1 MALVAGQIPISGY
14 QAPDYSAATAAIGA
28 ANAAPY
34 QMISDLA
41 GQAKDYFKQQ
51 GEKKKLVKQSSLQ
64 IDAALQLFPDL
75 APSLQSVK
83 ERMRD
88 ENIPLA
94 DRAAEAEVVANL
106 INTGIGEM
114 RDRSNRSFEQ
124 EKFAADQAYRQAGL
138 GMQAAELGIR
148 QQASQQA
155 AESEAAKRS
164 LKKIVV
170 STPLGEAEL
179 DVSVD
184 SQGNPYDIQ
193 SGKRIGDL
201 KNYATGE
208 GAWEAPERNM
218 PPTSQLNY
226 DQLPSS
232 NNFGFT
238 SKTRDLLPKSTA
250 DARQVSLDFNAAPS
264 KNAKGVEIIIPNN
277 ASAIERAAAMDYVN
291 KTQQYFADRGVE
303 VPVRSVRTAKE
314 NGRGTPGRFHTEPF
328 FVGHAEARKVM
339 ESDPD
344 GYAQVLADTL
354 GRIPNVTFIAPHKTN
369 DPGASDGKFNE
380 RDFAKGSIIPALER
394 LSRGDL
400 SKQAMGTPEQQAE
413 VSRMIEQGAGMATS
427 QAVLSGAMPT
437 EPSMA
442 AQQPQLPQQV
452 QPAEQ
457 PRLARGRLLT
467 GGAASSKFRPANA
480 EEVSMYG
487 TQGQVNVETGEFKP
501 IRPPSGVS
509 LRQLPGGGFEFVQG
523 AGAVDRFAQASK
535 EAEKQKLQ
543 AADRNIQDLM
553 EVKRRYSSVMQSKGI
568 LPAAAR
574 KLEAV
579 TPGTELYTI
588 QNDLLKQFQ
597 SRLGLEQLTEL
608 RMASPSGAAVGNPT
622 NEEGIRLQSK
632 FGSLDATASPE
643 IFKRNINR
651 AIEDYLDTIHGTPEQ
666 REKLIEEGKITAK
679 QNAEIEAQYPSST
692 MDTMGIEQPRQ
703 TGGTGNPAIDE
714 IIQRNNIQ
722 IK

>member
-1 MALVAGQIPISGY
+1 MGKDLGIDIGGYLSPIQAKINDPNTSPAEALALGR
-14 QAPDYSAATAAIGA
+14 TAAQGISNAFTLGIGA
-28 ANAAPY
+28 
-34 QMISDLA
+34 Q
-41 GQAKDYFKQQ
+41 
-51 GEKKKLVKQSSLQ
+51 
-64 IDAALQLFPDL
+64 
-75 APSLQSVK
+75 
-83 ERMRD
+83 ERSIASQRAQD
-88 ENIPLA
+88 ENAFRL
-94 DRAAEAEVVANL
+94 ANL
-106 INTGIGEM
+106 EVAQQRANIYG
-114 RDRSNRSFEQ
+114 Q
-124 EKFAADQAYRQAGL
+124 KAQA
-138 GMQAAELGIR
+138 
-148 QQASQQA
+148 
-155 AESEAAKRS
+155 EAAKRTEGEIS
-164 LKKIVV
+164 ILDPDTGKERKERIWKDQFGN
-170 STPLGEAEL
+170 SYDYNTKRPILDTEKYFYGEEGGLGEL
-179 DVSVD
+179 
-184 SQGNPYDIQ
+184 
-193 SGKRIGDL
+193 
-201 KNYATGE
+201 
-208 GAWEAPERNM
+208 
-218 PPTSQLNY
+218 PPTSQVGGISDSIAKASQLNIN
-226 DQLPSS
+226 QSPSDGV
-232 NNFGFT
+232 FGFT
-238 SKTRDLLPKSTA
+238 TKTRDELGRSSIGS
-250 DARQVSLDFNAAPS
+250 RQVSLDFNAAAS
-264 KNAKGVEIIIPNN
+264 KDARGIEIIIPNDATPEERN
-277 ASAIERAAAMDYVN
+277 AANRYVQL
-291 KTQQYFADRGVE
+291 TQKFFADRGLN
-303 VPVRSVRTAKE
+303 RRIRGVRTAKE

-328 FVGHAEARKVM
+328 FVGDGEARKIM

-344 GYAQVLADTL
+344 GYAQVLANAFN
-354 GRIPNVTFIAPHKTN
+354 GVQGVTFIAPHKKN

-394 LSRGDL
+394 LSKGDL
-400 SKQAMGTPEQQAE
+400 SQQAMGTPEQQAE
-413 VSRMIEQGAGMATS
+413 VANMIEQTAGIATS
-427 QAVLSGAMPT
+427 QTAPSGAMPT
-437 EPSMA
+437 EPRIN
-442 AQQPQLPQQV
+442 QQPQ
-452 QPAEQ
+452 PA
-457 PRLARGRLLT
+457 PRRMVRGIPVG

-480 EEVSMYG
+480 EEVSKYG

-574 KLEAV
+574 KLEAN
-579 TPGTELYTI
+579 TWGTELYTI

-643 IFKRNINR
+643 IFKRNIDR

-714 IIQRNNIQ
+714 IKKRNNL
-722 IK
+722 

>member
-1 MALVAGQIPISGY
+1 MFVQDYSGFTRAAEIQAQGMQNLGAAIGNVAGQVG
-14 QAPDYSAATAAIGA
+14 
-28 ANAAPY
+28 
-34 QMISDLA
+34 
-41 GQAKDYFKQQ
+41 DYFKQQ

-88 ENIPLA
+88 ENIPLS

-155 AESEAAKRS
+155 AESAAAKRS

-208 GAWEAPERNM
+208 GTWESPEQNM
-218 PPTSQLNY
+218 PPTSQVGGSINESALPAPLRKYASSFVEQGAKYGVDPALLAAISMHETANGKSSAFRNKNNAMGVSNASGPIQMGSVEASIEKMANLLGKGINQGKGPYANAKSIEDIAKRYAPIGAGNDPRGLNKY
-226 DQLPSS
+226 WTNGVSS
-232 NNFGFT
+232 NYEKLSSAGQSDNST
-238 SKTRDLLPKSTA
+238 SM
-250 DARQVSLDFNAAPS
+250 
-264 KNAKGVEIIIPNN
+264 I
-277 ASAIERAAAMDYVN
+277 
-291 KTQQYFADRGVE
+291 
-303 VPVRSVRTAKE
+303 
-314 NGRGTPGRFHTEPF
+314 
-328 FVGHAEARKVM
+328 
-339 ESDPD
+339 
-344 GYAQVLADTL
+344 
-354 GRIPNVTFIAPHKTN
+354 
-369 DPGASDGKFNE
+369 
-380 RDFAKGSIIPALER
+380 
-394 LSRGDL
+394 GDL
-400 SKQAMGTPEQQAE
+400 SQQAMGTPEQQAE
-413 VSRMIEQGAGMATS
+413 VARMIEQGSGMGTAE
-427 QAVLSGAMPT
+427 AVLSGAMPT

-467 GGAASSKFRPANA
+467 GGATSSKFRPANA

-501 IRPPSGVS
+501 IRPPSGMVIE
-509 LRQLPGGGFEFVQG
+509 QTPNGGFRVVQG
-523 AGAVDRFAQASK
+523 AGATDRFAQASK

-574 KLEAV
+574 KLEAN
-579 TPGTELYTI
+579 TWGTELYTI

-703 TGGTGNPAIDE
+703 TDGTGNPLIDE
-714 IIQRNNIQ
+714 IKKRNNL
-722 IK
+722 

>member
-1 MALVAGQIPISGY
+1 
-14 QAPDYSAATAAIGA
+14 
-28 ANAAPY
+28 
-34 QMISDLA
+34 
-41 GQAKDYFKQQ
+41 
-51 GEKKKLVKQSSLQ
+51 
-64 IDAALQLFPDL
+64 
-75 APSLQSVK
+75 
-83 ERMRD
+83 MRD

-138 GMQAAELGIR
+138 GMQAAEFGIR
-148 QQASQQA
+148 QQVSQQA

-208 GAWEAPERNM
+208 GTWETPEQNM
-218 PPTSQLNY
+218 PPTSQVGGSINESALPVPLREYASSFVEQGAKYGVDPALLAAISMHETANGKSSAFRNKNNAMGVSNASGPIQMGSVEASIEKMANLLGRGINQGKGPYANAKSIEDIAKRYAPIGAGNDPRGLNKY
-226 DQLPSS
+226 WTNGVSS
-232 NNFGFT
+232 NYEKLSSTGQSDNST
-238 SKTRDLLPKSTA
+238 SM
-250 DARQVSLDFNAAPS
+250 
-264 KNAKGVEIIIPNN
+264 I
-277 ASAIERAAAMDYVN
+277 
-291 KTQQYFADRGVE
+291 
-303 VPVRSVRTAKE
+303 
-314 NGRGTPGRFHTEPF
+314 
-328 FVGHAEARKVM
+328 
-339 ESDPD
+339 
-344 GYAQVLADTL
+344 
-354 GRIPNVTFIAPHKTN
+354 
-369 DPGASDGKFNE
+369 
-380 RDFAKGSIIPALER
+380 
-394 LSRGDL
+394 GDL
-400 SKQAMGTPEQQAE
+400 SRQAMGTPEQQAE
-413 VSRMIEQGAGMATS
+413 VARMIEQGSGMGTA
-427 QAVLSGAMPT
+427 QAVPSGAMPT

-467 GGAASSKFRPANA
+467 GGATSSKFRPANA

-553 EVKRRYSSVMQSKGI
+553 EAKRLYSSVMQLKGVI
-568 LPAAAR
+568 PAAAR
-574 KLEAV
+574 KLEAI
-579 TPGTELYTI
+579 TPGTELHTI
-588 QNDLLKQFQ
+588 QEGLLKDFKN
-597 SRLGLEQLTEL
+597 RLGLEQLTQL
-608 RMASPSGAAVGNPT
+608 RMASPTGAAVGNPT
-622 NEEGIRLQSK
+622 NAEGLRLESV
-632 FGSLDATASPE
+632 FGSLDPTSSPA
-643 IFKRNINR
+643 IFNRNINR
-651 AIEDYLDTIHGTPEQ
+651 AIESYLDVIHGTPEQ
-666 REKLIEEGKITAK
+666 RDKLMEEGKITAK

-703 TGGTGNPAIDE
+703 TGGTGNPLIDE
-714 IIQRNNIQ
+714 IKKRNNL
-722 IK
+722 

>member
-1 MALVAGQIPISGY
+1 MALVAGNIPVSGY
-14 QAPDYSAATAAIGA
+14 QTPSYYGA
-28 ANAAPY
+28 AQAAGMAAAAPY
-34 QMISDLA
+34 EMISGLA

-51 GEKKKLVKQSSLQ
+51 GEKKKLVKQSGLQ

-75 APSLQSVK
+75 APSLQSAK

-106 INTGIGEM
+106 INMGIGEM
-114 RDRSNRSFEQ
+114 RDRANRSFEQ

-155 AESEAAKRS
+155 AESAAAKRS

-208 GAWEAPERNM
+208 GTWEAPEQNM
-218 PPTSQLNY
+218 PPTSQVDYN
-226 DQLPSS
+226 QLPSAG
-232 NNFGFT
+232 NWGFT
-238 SKTRDLLPKSTA
+238 SKTRDQLPKSTA
-250 DARQVSLDFNAAPS
+250 QARQVSLDFNAAAS
-264 KNAKGVEIIIPNN
+264 KNAKGIEIIIPND
-277 ASAIERAAAMDYVN
+277 ASRIERMAAEDYVQQ
-291 KTQQYFADRGVE
+291 TQKYFADRGVD
-303 VPVRSVRTAKE
+303 VPVRGVRTAKE

-328 FVGHAEARKVM
+328 FVGDTAARKVM

-344 GYAQVLADTL
+344 GYAQVLANTL
-354 GRIPNVTFIAPHKTN
+354 GKINNVTFIAPHKTN

-400 SKQAMGTPEQQAE
+400 SRQAMGTPEQQAE
-413 VSRMIEQGAGMATS
+413 VSRMIEQGSGMATS
-427 QAVLSGAMPT
+427 QAIPSGSMAT
-437 EPSMA
+437 EPSLSQ
-442 AQQPQLPQQV
+442 QQPQLPQQT
-452 QPAEQ
+452 QPAAQ
-457 PRLARGRLLT
+457 PRLARGRLLS
-467 GGAASSKFRPANA
+467 GGGDEYRPSTA
-480 EEVSMYG
+480 EEEKFYG
-487 TQGQVNVETGEFKP
+487 TKGQVSKKTGKFSP
-501 IRPPSGVS
+501 ITPPPGMVI
-509 LRQLPGGGFEFVQG
+509 RQSPGGGIEFIQG
-523 AGAVDRFAQASK
+523 AGAADRFTKAAEEAKKQAVQS
-535 EAEKQKLQ
+535 
-543 AADRNIQDLM
+543 ADRNIQDLM
-553 EVKRRYSSVMQSKGI
+553 EAKRLYASVIQSKGI

-574 KLEAV
+574 KLESI
-579 TPGTELYTI
+579 TPGTQLHTI
-588 QNDLLKQFQ
+588 QKDIIEPFKN
-597 SRLGLEQLTEL
+597 RLGLEQLTQL
-608 RMASPSGAAVGNPT
+608 RQASPTGAAVGNPT
-622 NEEGIRLQSK
+622 NAEGQRLESV
-632 FGSLDATASPE
+632 FGSLDPTASPT
-643 IFKRNINR
+643 IFNRNLNR
-651 AIEDYLDTIHGTPEQ
+651 AIESYLDVIHGTPEQ
-666 REKLIEEGKITAK
+666 RDKLIEEGKITEQ
-679 QNAEIEAQYPSST
+679 QNAQIEALYPSST
-692 MDTMGIEQPRQ
+692 MNTMGIEQPRQ

>member
-1 MALVAGQIPISGY
+1 MAITFGQVRPELY
-14 QAPDYSAATAAIGA
+14 QIPDYSGA
-28 ANAAPY
+28 AAAGGAAQAAPY

-184 SQGNPYDIQ
+184 SKGNPYDIQ

-208 GAWEAPERNM
+208 GTWETPEQNM
-218 PPTSQLNY
+218 PPTSQVGGAINESALPAPLRKYASSFVEQGAKYGVDPALLAAISMHETANGKSSAFRNKNNAMGVSNASGPIQMGSVEASIEKMANLLGKGINQGKGPYANAKSIEDIAKRYAPIGAGNDPRGLNKY
-226 DQLPSS
+226 WTNGVSS
-232 NNFGFT
+232 NYEKLSSAGQADNST
-238 SKTRDLLPKSTA
+238 SM
-250 DARQVSLDFNAAPS
+250 
-264 KNAKGVEIIIPNN
+264 I
-277 ASAIERAAAMDYVN
+277 
-291 KTQQYFADRGVE
+291 
-303 VPVRSVRTAKE
+303 
-314 NGRGTPGRFHTEPF
+314 
-328 FVGHAEARKVM
+328 
-339 ESDPD
+339 
-344 GYAQVLADTL
+344 
-354 GRIPNVTFIAPHKTN
+354 
-369 DPGASDGKFNE
+369 
-380 RDFAKGSIIPALER
+380 
-394 LSRGDL
+394 GDL
-400 SKQAMGTPEQQAE
+400 SQQAMGTPEQQAK
-413 VSRMIEQGAGMATS
+413 VARMIEQGSGMGTAE
-427 QAVLSGAMPT
+427 AVLSGAMPT

-467 GGAASSKFRPANA
+467 GGATSSKFRPANA

-553 EVKRRYSSVMQSKGI
+553 EAKRLYSSVMQSKGVI
-568 LPAAAR
+568 PAAAR
-574 KLEAV
+574 KLEAI
-579 TPGTELYTI
+579 TPGTELHTI
-588 QNDLLKQFQ
+588 QNDLLKDFKN
-597 SRLGLEQLTEL
+597 RLGLEQLTQL
-608 RMASPSGAAVGNPT
+608 RMASPTGAAVGNPT
-622 NEEGIRLQSK
+622 NAEGLRLESV
-632 FGSLDATASPE
+632 FGSLDPTSSPA
-643 IFKRNINR
+643 IFNRNINR
-651 AIEDYLDTIHGTPEQ
+651 AIESYLDVIHGTPEQ
-666 REKLIEEGKITAK
+666 RDKLMEEGKITAK

-703 TGGTGNPAIDE
+703 TGGTGNPLIDE
-714 IIQRNNIQ
+714 IKKRNNL
-722 IK
+722 

>member
-1 MALVAGQIPISGY
+1 MAIIAGTVP
-14 QAPDYSAATAAIGA
+14 TL
-28 ANAAPY
+28 PY
-34 QMISDLA
+34 QYGDSSQMIQSAQNLAMTGAQGIADLT
-41 GQAKDYFKQQ
+41 GQVKDYFKQQ

-124 EKFAADQAYRQAGL
+124 EKFAADQAYRQTGL

-208 GAWEAPERNM
+208 GTWETPEQNM
-218 PPTSQLNY
+218 PPTSQVDYN
-226 DQLPSS
+226 QLPSTG
-232 NNFGFT
+232 NWGFT
-238 SKTRDLLPKSTA
+238 SKTRDQLPKSTA
-250 DARQVSLDFNAAPS
+250 QARQVSLDFNAAAS
-264 KNAKGVEIIIPNN
+264 KNAKGIEIIIPND
-277 ASAIERAAAMDYVN
+277 ASRIERMAAEDYVQQ
-291 KTQQYFADRGVE
+291 TQKYFADRGVD
-303 VPVRSVRTAKE
+303 VPVRGVRTAKE

-328 FVGHAEARKVM
+328 FVGDTEARKVM

-344 GYAQVLADTL
+344 GYAQVLANTL
-354 GRIPNVTFIAPHKTN
+354 GKINNVTFIAPHKTN

-400 SKQAMGTPEQQAE
+400 SRQAMGTPEQQAE
-413 VSRMIEQGAGMATS
+413 VSRMIEQGSGMATS
-427 QAVLSGAMPT
+427 QTIPSGSMAT
-437 EPSMA
+437 EPSLSQ
-442 AQQPQLPQQV
+442 QQPQLPQQA
-452 QPAEQ
+452 QPATQ
-457 PRLARGRLLT
+457 PRLARGRLLS
-467 GGAASSKFRPANA
+467 GGGQQQQKTVKVVSGEEAQRFGLKREGTYELSFNPDGSLAGTQTISQPPTETEKAKAEETRIAKEKAAASKNIAIKTISEFVDNKGEATDALKSAVGYGEAFATGVA
-480 EEVSMYG
+480 EYAPFLG
-487 TQGQVNVETGEFKP
+487 TQ
-501 IRPPSGVS
+501 SGKTRS
-509 LRQLPGGGFEFVQG
+509 DQQRLNRLIEG
-523 AGAVDRFAQASK
+523 S
-535 EAEKQKLQ
+535 
-543 AADRNIQDLM
+543 I
-553 EVKRRYSSVMQSKGI
+553 
-568 LPAAAR
+568 
-574 KLEAV
+574 LEAASLLKPV
-579 TPGTELYTI
+579 SNT
-588 QNDLLKQFQ
+588 DLLMLIKN
-597 SRLGLEQLTEL
+597 RPKTTDPEETWTTYLGE
-608 RMASPSGAAVGNPT
+608 
-622 NEEGIRLQSK
+622 IRSILA
-632 FGSLDATASPE
+632 DP
-643 IFKRNINR
+643 NN
-651 AIEDYLDTIHGTPEQ
+651 YLDSGTTPT
-666 REKLIEEGKITAK
+666 G
-679 QNAEIEAQYPSST
+679 PSSQAES
-692 MDTMGIEQPRQ
+692 D
-703 TGGTGNPAIDE
+703 ASF
-714 IIQRNNIQ
+714 IQGFSSGE
-722 IK
+722 

>member
-1 MALVAGQIPISGY
+1 MALYGGQV
-14 QAPDYSAATAAIGA
+14 QT
-28 ANAAPY
+28 APY
-34 QMISDLA
+34 QSPDYGPSVAAYKDLA
-41 GQAKDYFKQQ
+41 MAGAQGMAGMVSQVGDYFKEQ
-51 GEKKKLVKQSSLQ
+51 GEKKKQVKQSGLQ

-94 DRAAEAEVVANL
+94 DRAAEADVVANL
-106 INTGIGEM
+106 INMGIGEM
-114 RDRSNRSFEQ
+114 RDRANRSFEQ

-155 AESEAAKRS
+155 AESAAAKRS

-208 GAWEAPERNM
+208 GTWESPEQNM
-218 PPTSQLNY
+218 PPTSQVDYN
-226 DQLPSS
+226 QLPSAG
-232 NNFGFT
+232 NWGFT
-238 SKTRDLLPKSTA
+238 SKTRDQLPKSTA
-250 DARQVSLDFNAAPS
+250 QARQVSLDFNAAAS
-264 KNAKGVEIIIPNN
+264 KNAKGIEIIIPND
-277 ASAIERAAAMDYVN
+277 ASRIERMAAEDYV
-291 KTQQYFADRGVE
+291 QQTKKYFADRGVD
-303 VPVRSVRTAKE
+303 VPVRGVRTAKE

-328 FVGHAEARKVM
+328 FVGDTAARKVM

-344 GYAQVLADTL
+344 GYAQVLANTL
-354 GRIPNVTFIAPHKTN
+354 GKINNVTFIAPHKTN

-413 VSRMIEQGAGMATS
+413 VSRMIEQGSEMATS

-703 TGGTGNPAIDE
+703 TDGTGNPLIDE
-714 IIQRNNIQ
+714 IKKRNNL
-722 IK
+722 